1 MSSIEE
7 YLKDTEP
14 AIRHLFGG
22 LSSYDLMRP
31 PSILPYIDKTG
42 HVKMSKQEA
51 DGFVQAHLDSFAFD
65 TSRAILAGSI
75 LQIAYMAI
83 RLYSK
88 KGKANIKYQQFG
100 ITENNSNLFVGR
112 EVHGIPL
119 GLLIYAGRI
128 QYSHWDEGEPD
139 NKLAS
144 KVFAHLRSIYY
155 DDLLSDMV
163 YELDYPGH
171 SPKSHY
177 ILRGELRWKDIDDY
191 LKDMREMLV
200 ENG

>member
-1 MSSIEE
+1 
-7 YLKDTEP
+7 LQNTEP
-14 AIRHLFGG
+14 TIRHLFDG
-22 LSSYDLMRP
+22 LSVNNAMRP
-31 PSILPYIDKTG
+31 PSILPFIDETG
-42 HVKMSKQEA
+42 PVKMSKQEA
-51 DGFVQAHLDSFAFD
+51 DDFVQAHLDSFAFD

-83 RLYSK
+83 RLYST
-88 KGKANIKYQQFG
+88 KGEVHTKYQEFG
-100 ITENNSNLFVGR
+100 ITEKNSSLFIGR

-144 KVFAHLRSIYY
+144 RLFGHLRTIYY
-155 DDLLSDMV
+155 NDPLADMV

-171 SPKSHY
+171 SPKSYY
-177 ILRGELRWKDIDDY
+177 ILRGELRWKTSADY
-191 LKDMREMLV
+191 FRDMREMLAEV
-200 ENG
+200 GEK